1 MELKDKI
8 LQKLRGGLIVSCQP
22 DESGLFASVNFIVEF
37 AKASELGGAVGVRI
51 EGYENIKAVKEKVNL
66 PVIGLIKGKYQD
78 GDVLITPDFNAVEKI
93 IESGADIVAIDVTN
107 RENRYEFFKKVRE
120 EFKNLILLADVS
132 TYEEGVKS
140 AELGADLVATTL
152 SGYTSYTRNS
162 FKRYEPDFKLV
173 EQLVKVLNIPVI
185 AEGRIWTVEQ
195 ARRMFEL
202 GAYAVVVGSAI
213 TRPRLIVQRFVEA
226 ISNKNLE

>member
-22 DESGLFASVNFIVEF
+22 DENGLFASVNFIVEF
-37 AKASELGGAVGVRI
+37 AKASELGGAVGVRV

-66 PVIGLIKGKYQD
+66 PIIGLIKGKYPN

-93 IESGADIVAIDVTN
+93 IEAGADIIAVDVTD
-107 RENRYEFFKKVRE
+107 REGRCEFFRKVRE

-140 AELGADLVATTL
+140 AELGADIVATTL

-162 FKRYEPDFKLV
+162 FKKYEPDFKLV
-173 EQLVKVLNIPVI
+173 EQLVKILNIPVI

-195 ARRMFEL
+195 AKKMFDL
-202 GAYAVVVGSAI
+202 GAYAVVIGSAI

-226 ISNKNLE
+226 ISK